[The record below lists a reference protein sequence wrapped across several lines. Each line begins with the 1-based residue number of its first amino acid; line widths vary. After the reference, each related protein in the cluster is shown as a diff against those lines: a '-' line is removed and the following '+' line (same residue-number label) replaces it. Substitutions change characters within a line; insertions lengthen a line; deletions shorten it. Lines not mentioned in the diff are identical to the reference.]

1 MRSTRAASVGSSAA
15 RGASGPAMTRA
26 RRARTAPARRAK
38 RRHEARGTRARDAK
52 APPDERRGSRPRGLP
67 IDMRITEP
75 VVLMSGCIGGAP
87 SRLTTARL
95 SGSLPPAIGSARGA
109 TDPEFG
115 IGVRC
120 STRSARARRG
130 RPALRRFDRHRAARG
145 RDRSIF
151 ESARA
156 AVQLVIGLV
165 GIMVFFLGLM
175 RIAFDAGFRD
185 VVARGLTPLTR
196 RLFPEIPSDH
206 PALGA
211 IVMNLASNVLGM
223 GNAATPF
230 GLKAMSELARLNAHS
245 GSASNAMVL
254 FLAINSSAITLLPP
268 LGTIGVRARPARP
281 SPGRSGCRRSSRRPA
296 RRPWPCSPTTRSA
309 ACRSSHIVPIC
320 RGPRRGRRG
329 RCRRRRSGNR
339 EAAAR
344 SGVRPAALAAA
355 RRLPRG
361 DPSLRLAPRPL
372 DPGHRPRIG
381 PRRGPARRAAVLD
394 LSRADLRGAPLRI
407 REARRVYDAMVAG
420 GREGMAVAVR
430 IVPYLVVMLVAV
442 AMLRASGALDSLT
455 GAIDPFTR
463 RLGVPAEVLP
473 MALIRPLS
481 GSGAF
486 GVMAEIFEH
495 HGPDSFIGL
504 MTSTLMG
511 STETTFYVLAVYLG
525 AAGVVDGRHALFAC
539 LAGDVAGFAGAVAA
553 CHFFFG

>member
-1 MRSTRAASVGSSAA
+1 MLNAIWLALVAGALLFAASTG
-15 RGASGPAMTRA
+15 TEQL
-26 RRARTAPARRAK
+26 
-38 RRHEARGTRARDAK
+38 EAVIA
-52 APPDERRGSRPRGLP
+52 
-67 IDMRITEP
+67 
-75 VVLMSGCIGGAP
+75 
-87 SRLTTARL
+87 
-95 SGSLPPAIGSARGA
+95 
-109 TDPEFG
+109 
-115 IGVRC
+115 
-120 STRSARARRG
+120 
-130 RPALRRFDRHRAARG
+130 
-145 RDRSIF
+145 SIF

-268 LGTIGVRARPARP
+268 LGTIGVRASAGSTEPWSIWMPTLFATTCSTTVAVLAYYALGRLPVFAHRPDLPGDPGAVAEAGADDGEAETERP
-281 SPGRSGCRRSSRRPA
+281 PRAAESDLRR
-296 RRPWPCSPTTRSA
+296 WL
-309 ACRSSHIVPIC
+309 
-320 RGPRRGRRG
+320 RRGVCLVATLLFVWRLGLSIRATALE
-329 RCRRRRSGNR
+329 SGL
-339 EAAAR
+339 A
-344 SGVRPAALAAA
+344 VAL
-355 RRLPRG
+355 RDGLQFWTFPV
-361 DPSLRLAPRPL
+361 L
-372 DPGHRPRIG
+372 IF
-381 PRRGPARRAAVLD
+381 AVL
-394 LSRADLRGAPLRI
+394 LYGFAKRA
-407 REARRVYDAMVAG
+407 RVYDAMVAG